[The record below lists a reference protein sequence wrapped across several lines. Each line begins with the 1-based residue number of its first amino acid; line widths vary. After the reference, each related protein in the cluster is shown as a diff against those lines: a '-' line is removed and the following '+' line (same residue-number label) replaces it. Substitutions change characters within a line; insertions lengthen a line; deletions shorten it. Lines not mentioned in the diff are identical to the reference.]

1 MDRAAWIG
9 SFVVACLLT
18 GAGAA
23 VAQAPAPPLRA
34 TLETCETSPLPAGRV
49 ASFVGSM
56 PAISGATRMQMRFEL
71 LRRRPGE
78 KLWRRARGVEG
89 FGVWESSLPDR
100 AGFVF
105 HKRVDGLRVPAHYRA
120 SVHFRWNRA
129 NGTVVRTERRRT
141 PVCRQPDLRPDLVPG
156 SLRAVLDARPAL
168 AVYTLVVRNDGRS
181 PAQAS
186 SVRIAQG
193 VSEVPALAAGAQAEV
208 VVVAAA
214 CAPGASVAAVVDA
227 DRRVNEADEDNGL
240 QRRCPLIR

>member
-9 SFVVACLLT
+9 SFVAACLLT
-18 GAGAA
+18 GAGVA

-78 KLWRRARGVEG
+78 KLWRRVRGVEG

-120 SVHFRWNRA
+120 SVRFRWNRA
-129 NGTVVRTERRRT
+129 DGTVVRTERRRT
-141 PVCRQPDLRPDLVPG
+141 PVCRQPDLRPDLVAG
-156 SLRAVLDARPAL
+156 ALRAVLDARPAL
-168 AVYTLVVRNDGRS
+168 AVYTVTVRNYGRS
-181 PAQAS
+181 PAGPFA
-186 SVRIAQG
+186 VRAAG
-193 VSEVPALAAGAQAEV
+193 GLAEVPGLAAGKQLDV
-208 VVVAAA
+208 GVVAPVCVA
-214 CAPGASVAAVVDA
+214 GLSVHAVADA
-227 DRRVNEADEDNGL
+227 DRRIDESDEHNGL
-240 QRRCPLIR
+240 RRTCPLGG